1 MKGRVIRHDASAKC
15 MPHVPPADQKFEAYD
30 HLRLREQNQNQN
42 QIEVTHC
49 GASIRIDKINTDGL
63 FAEK

>member
-42 QIEVTHC
+42 QVLVTLNQLSLEAHP
-49 GASIRIDKINTDGL
+49 DH
-63 FAEK
+63 